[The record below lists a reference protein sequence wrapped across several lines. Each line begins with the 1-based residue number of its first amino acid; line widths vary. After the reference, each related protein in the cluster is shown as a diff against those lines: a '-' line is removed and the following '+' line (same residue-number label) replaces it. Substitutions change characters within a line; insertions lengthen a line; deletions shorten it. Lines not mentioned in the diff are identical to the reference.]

1 MLMVAAAMETEK
13 TKTTVKM
20 TTKITAKTMV
30 KDDDD
35 MKTMVKMT
43 GMDDDSR
50 KGWLVPSARYIF

>member
-1 MLMVAAAMETEK
+1 METEK